1 MDTGTLSA
9 HEIKNRIID
18 DVTTFSHNAPQ
29 NDDMTVVVVKS
40 I

>member
-9 HEIKNRIID
+9 HDIKKRIID
-18 DVTTFSHNAPQ
+18 DVMSFSRNAPQ

-40 I
+40 T